1 MAKSQI
7 DLELRPA
14 TLADAELVADLETAR
29 NPDDPRDPMMQR
41 FWWTADSAAEVR
53 TRLVAEVDGV
63 AIAYLMARHAEW
75 KDGVRRFGWIRAVV
89 HPKHWTRSLHEQLI
103 EHVES
108 WLRSEGGEISVATVG
123 VKLEHEVRV
132 FEALGYKEVR
142 RGREWELDLVGN
154 RDRLLAGA
162 EVSRKR
168 MAEQS
173 LRMHTLDNDTDPDRL
188 SKLYEVWYAAEH
200 DVPTTVPTQAVPYDE
215 WYRWW
220 LENPGIRADR
230 LWIARDGDRI
240 VGMSAIEYPPVRGM
254 PWTAFTGTSPSARGR
269 GIARALKYETVAQ
282 AIALGAERIRTH
294 NDGENAPILHLNAEM
309 GYVPIDPVL
318 ELHRELHR
326 ELGA

>member
-29 NPDDPRDPMMQR
+29 DPDDPRDPVMQR

-53 TRLVAEVDGV
+53 TRLIAELDGV

-75 KDGVRRFGWIRAVV
+75 KDDVTRFGWIRAVV
-89 HPKHWTRSLHEQLI
+89 HPKHWTGSLHEELI

-123 VKLEHEVRV
+123 VKLGHEVRV
-132 FEALGYKEVR
+132 FEARGYKEVR

-168 MAEQS
+168 MAEQGV
-173 LRMHTLDNDTDPDRL
+173 RMLTLDNDTDPDRL
-188 SKLYEVWYAAEH
+188 AKLYEVWDAAEH
-200 DVPTTVPTQAVPYDE
+200 DVPTTVPTQVVPYDE

-220 LENPGIRADR
+220 FENPGFRADR
-230 LWIARDGDRI
+230 LWIAREGDRI
-240 VGMSAIEYPPVRGM
+240 VGMSAIEYPPVRGV
-254 PWTAFTGTSPSARGR
+254 PWTAFTGTSRSVRGR

-318 ELHRELHR
+318 ELHREL
-326 ELGA
+326 GA